1 MPEHVERA
9 HRSSSERGPARRSVS
24 EGGRFAAGRHVG
36 SLVPL
41 FSIPS
46 RHSWG
51 IGEIPD
57 LVTFARW
64 LELAGLDF
72 VQLLPLNEM
81 QEGQSSPYSA
91 LSAMA
96 IDPIF
101 IAVEHIPEWSAVAD
115 VLRNDDRDA
124 IDRARIA
131 GRVQYDAVRA
141 VKTRAFRAAFGHFA
155 GTHLGRGDGN
165 DDAFAAFCNRERWWL
180 YDYALFRAL
189 HDEHSGRHWR
199 DWEPGVRDREPAAL
213 ETARTRLRREVEYYS
228 YLQWIADVQ
237 WQAARTAAAPVGV
250 FGDFPF
256 MVSGHSADVWARQHE
271 FDLDASVGTP
281 PDAFSAT
288 GQDWG
293 LPPYRWDVVAA
304 GDFQWLRDRTKRFGA
319 LYDAFRIDH
328 LIGFFR
334 TYVRK
339 PGHAPSFWP
348 AEEYQQR
355 ALGEHLLSLFASD
368 RATPIAEDLGT
379 IPDYLRVS
387 LAARGIPGMKV
398 LRWERDWHADGHPFL
413 EPSGYAEASVATT
426 GTHDTEMLAEWWDG
440 AEPAERRALLALQA
454 LRNAELTADEP
465 FSDRVRDALLA
476 VLFSAGSRLVIV
488 PFQDL
493 FGWRDRINVPA
504 VVDDMNWTWRLPMP
518 VDDLSTA
525 PAAVARAHGL
535 AELALRSHRERA
547 R

>member
-9 HRSSSERGPARRSVS
+9 HRSSNERWPDRRSVD
-24 EGGRFAAGRHVG
+24 EGGRFAAGRHAG

-124 IDRARIA
+124 IERARIA

-141 VKTRAFRAAFGHFA
+141 VKTRAFRAAFEHFA

-339 PGHAPSFWP
+339 PGHAAKFWP

-440 AEPAERRALLALQA
+440 AEPAERRALLALQE

-535 AELALRSHRERA
+535 ADLAQRSHRERA